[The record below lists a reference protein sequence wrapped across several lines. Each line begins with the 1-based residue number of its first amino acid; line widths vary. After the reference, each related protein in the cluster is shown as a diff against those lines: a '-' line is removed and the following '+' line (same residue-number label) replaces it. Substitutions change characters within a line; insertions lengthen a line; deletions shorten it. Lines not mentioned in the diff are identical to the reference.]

1 MNKDFVEM
9 LFALCDA
16 GADFI
21 VVGAHALALH
31 GHPRATGDLDIL
43 VRPSAENA
51 AKVWRALVAFGAP
64 LFDLTLEDLS
74 QPGMVFQMGLPPRRI
89 DILTAIAG
97 VDFDEAAATGVE
109 HVVAGRSIPFLGRAT
124 LIANKKAAGRP
135 KDLADLY
142 ALESGEE

>member
-1 MNKDFVEM
+1 MNKDFVEI
-9 LFALCDA
+9 LFALSDA
-16 GADFI
+16 GADFV

-51 AKVWRALVAFGAP
+51 VKVWRALVAFGAP

-74 QPGMVFQMGLPPRRI
+74 QPGIVFQMGLPPRRI

-97 VDFDEAAATGVE
+97 VGFDEATATRVE
-109 HVVAGRSIPFLGRAT
+109 HAIADRPIPFLGRAT

-135 KDLADLY
+135 KDLADVH